1 MQNNKK
7 INFKNYLVKKPWGC
21 EHIAYQNDVC
31 CVGLLKI
38 DYNQETSLHCHPNKK
53 TGLIVVEGEVQ
64 IELGFYDTK
73 ILKAPSKIMIRP
85 GLFHSTKCISKSG
98 CVILE
103 VENPVDKND
112 LVRFK
117 DQYGREQK
125 PYEGM
130 ENMRKITPRELVF
143 EEPLNEN
150 GSEFKFENVSVSI
163 ENHKDIKKIINEDS
177 ETIFAIVERGMVDI
191 NKNYVLSVGD
201 IVRKDTIQKL
211 SESFKINEYMKFIKI
226 KKNENKQI

>member
-1 MQNNKK
+1 MENDKK
-7 INFKNYLVKKPWGC
+7 IDFKKFLVKKPWGC
-21 EHIAYQNDVC
+21 EHVAYQNDVC

-38 DYNQETSLHCHPNKK
+38 DHNQETSLHCHPNKK
-53 TGLIVVEGEVQ
+53 TGLIVLEGEVQ

-85 GLFHSTKCISKSG
+85 GLFHSTKCISKES
-98 CVILE
+98 CIILE

-125 PYEGM
+125 PYEGLEKM
-130 ENMRKITPRELVF
+130 EKISSNELVF
-143 EEPLNEN
+143 NEPQNEN
-150 GSEFKFENVSVSI
+150 GQEFKFKDVNVSI
-163 ENHKDIKKIINEDS
+163 EKHENIEKILKEKS
-177 ETIFAIVERGMVDI
+177 ETIFAIVERGMVDK

-201 IVRKDTIQKL
+201 IVRKDTIKKL
-211 SESFKINEYMKFIKI
+211 SESFKINDYVKFIKI
-226 KKNENKQI
+226 KKI

>member
-1 MQNNKK
+1 MAMEQFQHDPNLIVDCDDCPKE
-7 INFKNYLVKKPWGC
+7 IYTGVPFAPSSGC
-21 EHIAYQNDVC
+21 ERGTTTKDRLLVTY
-31 CVGLLKI
+31 GL
-38 DYNQETSLHCHPNKK
+38 
-53 TGLIVVEGEVQ
+53 
-64 IELGFYDTK
+64 
-73 ILKAPSKIMIRP
+73 
-85 GLFHSTKCISKSG
+85 
-98 CVILE
+98 
-103 VENPVDKND
+103 
-112 LVRFK
+112 FK

-130 ENMRKITPRELVF
+130 ENMRKITPHELVF
-143 EEPLNEN
+143 NEPLDEN

-163 ENHKDIKKIINEDS
+163 ENHKDIKNIINEDS

-211 SESFKINEYMKFIKI
+211 SESFKINDYMKFIKI

>member
-1 MQNNKK
+1 MYNNSSIDLKK
-7 INFKNYLVKKPWGC
+7 YLVKKPWGC

-85 GLFHSTKCISKSG
+85 GLFHSTKCISKEG
-98 CVILE
+98 CIILE

-112 LVRFK
+112 LIRFK
-117 DQYGREQK
+117 DQYGREDK
-125 PYEGM
+125 PYEGLEKM
-130 ENMRKITPRELVF
+130 KKISSAELVF
-143 EEPLNEN
+143 NEPLDEN
-150 GSEFKFENVSVSI
+150 GDEFKFKNVQVSI
-163 ENHKDIKKIINEDS
+163 EKHIDIKKIIKEEP
-177 ETIFAIVERGMVDI
+177 ETIFAIVERGIVDK

-201 IVRKDTIQKL
+201 IVRKDTIKKL
-211 SESFKINEYMKFIKI
+211 SESFNINDYIKFIKI
-226 KKNENKQI
+226 KKI

>member
-1 MQNNKK
+1 MYNNSSIDLKK
-7 INFKNYLVKKPWGC
+7 YLVKKPWGC

-31 CVGLLKI
+31 CVGLIKI

-85 GLFHSTKCISKSG
+85 GLFHSTKCISKEG
-98 CVILE
+98 CIILE

-112 LVRFK
+112 LIRFK
-117 DQYGREQK
+117 DQYGREDK
-125 PYEGM
+125 PYEGLEKM
-130 ENMRKITPRELVF
+130 KKISSSELIF
-143 EEPLNEN
+143 NEPLNEN
-150 GSEFKFENVSVSI
+150 GDEFKFKNVQVSI
-163 ENHKDIKKIINEDS
+163 EKHIDIKKIIKEEP
-177 ETIFAIVERGMVDI
+177 ETIFAIVERGIVDK

-201 IVRKDTIQKL
+201 IVRKDTIKKL
-211 SESFKINEYMKFIKI
+211 SESFNINEYIKFIKI
-226 KKNENKQI
+226 KKI